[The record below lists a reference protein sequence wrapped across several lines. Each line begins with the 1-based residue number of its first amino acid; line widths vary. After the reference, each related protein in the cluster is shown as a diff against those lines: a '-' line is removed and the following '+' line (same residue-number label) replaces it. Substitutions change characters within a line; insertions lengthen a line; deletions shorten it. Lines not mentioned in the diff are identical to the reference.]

1 MENLEYEKSRNVW
14 RVDQVDNLDR
24 PEVADHALL
33 HHLTFDQATRIC
45 EILRENST
53 ETGSNWYEVR
63 HRSKPLYRGEV
74 G

>member
-1 MENLEYEKSRNVW
+1 LKIKKAALDWAVIFYGRDIMENLEYEKSRNVW

-53 ETGSNWYEVR
+53 E
-63 HRSKPLYRGEV
+63 
-74 G
+74 